1 MSVLKV
7 EKKNGNNCPR
17 VIPTSLFSPK
27 RYIFALII
35 LFCLGGGPSHPA
47 FALDFWPEGGFA
59 GIGPEINIYSRA
71 GLSFGGAFILGI
83 DLNDDFSSGLKIALF
98 DNFDTVGAFE
108 TLLFFRYY
116 FPRLHLPKSTD
127 GPFAQ
132 IEAGSVI
139 LFERGYHKNLEAFPS
154 FSGGLSAGWRF
165 NFGEHSYV
173 EPSMRTGY
181 PHIWGLNVTAGIR
194 FKREVVTKE
203 PLPITVY
210 EQEKPVEAP
219 VKAPVEAPI
228 AEPVEAPVEEPEEIV
243 EQESPITEPIYSP
256 ANVQEHLLV
265 INDGD
270 KLRIITPFI
279 VFRANHTDF
288 MGLSAEIINRNLNT
302 LKRIV
307 EILNKFSDYRILVE
321 GHANPTTRPLA
332 RKAEEPSLKKLSENR
347 AKMAVEELVRLGVDR
362 NRLLYS
368 GAGSSKLLVPYNDYN
383 NAWKNR
389 RVDFFLVK

>member
-1 MSVLKV
+1 MSVIKAG
-7 EKKNGNNCPR
+7 KNKIGNNFPR
-17 VIPTSLFSPK
+17 VIPASLFNPK
-27 RYIFALII
+27 RHIFALII
-35 LFCLGGGPSHPA
+35 LFCLAGSPA
-47 FALDFWPEGGFA
+47 FALNFWPEGGFA

-71 GLSFGGAFILGI
+71 GLAFGGALILGI
-83 DLNDDFSSGLKIALF
+83 DFNDDFSAGLKTAFF
-98 DNFDTVGAFE
+98 DNFDTIGAFE

-116 FPRLHLPKSTD
+116 LPWLHLPKSTD

-139 LFERGYHKNLEAFPS
+139 LFERGYYKNLEAFPS

-165 NFGEHSYV
+165 NFGGHWYL

-210 EQEKPVEAP
+210 EQEKPVE
-219 VKAPVEAPI
+219 
-228 AEPVEAPVEEPEEIV
+228 EPEEIV

-265 INDGD
+265 ISDGD

-279 VFRANHTDF
+279 VFRANHADF

-307 EILNKFSDYRILVE
+307 EIANKFSDYRILVE
-321 GHANPTTRPLA
+321 GHANPTTGPLG
-332 RKAEEPSLKKLSENR
+332 RKTEEPSLKKLSENR

-368 GAGSSKLLVPYNDYN
+368 GESGSKLVVPYNDYN

-389 RVDFFLVK
+389 RVDFFLIK

>member
-1 MSVLKV
+1 MSILKI
-7 EKKNGNNCPR
+7 EQNKIGKNFPR
-17 VIPTSLFSPK
+17 VIPTSLFNPK

-35 LFCLGGGPSHPA
+35 LFCLAGSPA
-47 FALDFWPEGGFA
+47 FALDFWPQGGFV
-59 GIGPEINIYSRA
+59 GIGPEFNVYSRV
-71 GLSFGGAFILGI
+71 GLAFGGAFFLGI
-83 DLNDDFSSGLKIALF
+83 DLNDDFSAGLKMALF
-98 DNFDTVGAFE
+98 DNFDTIGTFE

-116 FPRLHLPKSTD
+116 LPWLHLPKSTD

-139 LFERGYHKNLEAFPS
+139 LFERGYYKNLEAFPS

-165 NFGEHSYV
+165 NFGGHWYV
-173 EPSMRTGY
+173 EPSARAGY

-219 VKAPVEAPI
+219 VKAPVA
-228 AEPVEAPVEEPEEIV
+228 APVEEPVEEPEEIV
-243 EQESPITEPIYSP
+243 EQESPIIEPIYSS

-279 VFRANHTDF
+279 VFRANHSDF
-288 MGLSAEIINRNLNT
+288 MGLSAETINRNLNT

-332 RKAEEPSLKKLSENR
+332 RKSEEPSLKKLSENR

-368 GAGSSKLLVPYNDYN
+368 GAGSSKLLAPYNDYN